1 MDKED
6 ELTTINTQYGYDKFV
21 KEIEPI
27 FIYSFNKY
35 IEQQQDYINKVLKVF
50 GTNDHEMNEEQKK
63 LNFLSKVIKELFGEK
78 LPESYSEKFKYY
90 EIEFNDGGH
99 VDPDNYLFYKL
110 SEITKYALL
119 HNVLPD
125 LKYDLNCIG
134 NYLEMYFRDDLLNPN
149 PFDYSFEE
157 TTHLGMKASKFKRER
172 IKNLDDDDIRL
183 EAQLSNLQDNIR
195 QIKIKMFEKSIYR
208 ILLVGYRYA
217 PESHIKIIVNQLQ
230 SLWV

>member
-1 MDKED
+1 M
-6 ELTTINTQYGYDKFV
+6 TTINTQYGYDKFV

-35 IEQQQDYINKVLKVF
+35 IKEQQKYINEILNSLAN
-50 GTNDHEMNEEQKK
+50 NDAVNEEQKK
-63 LNFLSKVIKELFGEK
+63 LNFLYKVIKDLFGEK
-78 LPESYSEKFKYY
+78 LQLSYSEKFKDY

-110 SEITKYALL
+110 SEITEYALL
-119 HNVLPD
+119 HNVVPD
-125 LKYDLNCIG
+125 LKYDLNCIC
-134 NYLEMYFRDDLLNPN
+134 NYLEMYFRDDSRNPN

-157 TTHLGMKASKFKRER
+157 TTHFGMKASKYKRER
-172 IKNLDDDDIRL
+172 IQDLDDEDIRL
-183 EAQLSNLQDNIR
+183 EAQLSNLEDNIR